1 MKPWKLKRT
10 RRFKNKGKMLFNL
23 IGIGLAIALVSISA
37 FMIWQNKTVENK
49 SPVVNR
55 RN

>member
-10 RRFKNKGKMLFNL
+10 RQFKNKGEMLFNL
-23 IGIGLAIALVSISA
+23 MGLAIALVSMSA